1 MPLESVYANFTVNI
15 LSLSHLACWF
25 IRKLKMYLTQALPTI
40 FYGLGVVANSLCF
53 VVMKHMGS
61 WGKDE
66 LTFIDIGGQQPSIYG
81 GIHLSSVNAN
91 TFCLLS
97 FFIIAVDQDASFLK
111 DDDDNTTTTTT
122 EATTTTT
129 TTEATTT
136 TTEATTTTT
145 EATTTTTT
153 TEATTTTT
161 EPTTTTPAP
170 EPTPEPTPA
179 PAPTPTP
186 APKPTPTP
194 GTWTVFDA
202 DTNTTC
208 VVAKMAASFLVPY
221 LSLDGVSIS
230 AI

>member
-1 MPLESVYANFTVNI
+1 
-15 LSLSHLACWF
+15 
-25 IRKLKMYLTQALPTI
+25 MYLTQALPTI

-91 TFCLLS
+91 TFWLLS